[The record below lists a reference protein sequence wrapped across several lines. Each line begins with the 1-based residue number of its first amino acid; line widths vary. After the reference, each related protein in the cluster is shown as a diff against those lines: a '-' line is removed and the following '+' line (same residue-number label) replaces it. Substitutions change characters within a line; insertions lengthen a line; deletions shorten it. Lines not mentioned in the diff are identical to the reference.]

1 MLNYNGRFNIHS
13 LIFIFKKI
21 KIKKTI
27 YCILKKSY
35 TDELALWNKIKY
47 LIKID
52 LFPLQVNSRECNLYD
67 RIKTPTSV
75 VLRTRLRNNLLTMVI
90 FRNEF
95 YNFFLFINSF
105 FPSKNVNEINKITRL
120 FFIAPCLLQKH
131 QQGSLNNK
139 PSGSMS
145 L

>member
-1 MLNYNGRFNIHS
+1 MGVLLFIHS
-13 LIFIFKKI
+13 FLKKI

-35 TDELALWNKIKY
+35 MGELTLWDKIKY

-52 LFPLQVNSRECNLYD
+52 LFPLKVNSPKCNLDD

-75 VLRTRLRNNLLTMVI
+75 VLKSRLRNYHLTMVI
-90 FRNEF
+90 FRNEI
-95 YNFFLFINSF
+95 YNFFPFINSF

-139 PSGSMS
+139 PSGSTS